1 MSGLGIGDRVTLT
14 ANGHERVVTLVG
26 EAFDVDSGELDGL
39 LLRVAWADLVALTP
53 DAQVTSWEMQP
64 AAGVEPRVYS
74 TAIAEATGGQVATY
88 TVGDSGDDADFL
100 LFLSVVAFLGAALV
114 AVSVGGVFNT
124 VLLETRRL
132 TREVAIL
139 KAGGSTPR
147 QVVVMVLA
155 SIVPPGIVAGLVGV
169 PLGLAFQRAVLSY
182 MGQVAAKTGIPET
195 AFDVFGPVLLG
206 GLLAAGLVIAAAGAF
221 GPAQRA
227 ARAPIAAVLQTE

>member
-1 MSGLGIGDRVTLT
+1 
-14 ANGHERVVTLVG
+14 
-26 EAFDVDSGELDGL
+26 
-39 LLRVAWADLVALTP
+39 
-53 DAQVTSWEMQP
+53 
-64 AAGVEPRVYS
+64 
-74 TAIAEATGGQVATY
+74 
-88 TVGDSGDDADFL
+88 
-100 LFLSVVAFLGAALV
+100 
-114 AVSVGGVFNT
+114 
-124 VLLETRRL
+124 
-132 TREVAIL
+132 
-139 KAGGSTPR
+139 
-147 QVVVMVLA
+147 MVLA